1 MYVKPINIYDK
12 YLHYSMSNPVADVAI
27 ASFSLS
33 RSSSLE
39 SYSGKSIRLKHVL
52 GTKSGP
58 LTALIINIQG

>member
-52 GTKSGP
+52 
-58 LTALIINIQG
+58 